1 MTTDTTTDTD
11 TAGDAT
17 EARNRYEDLARQV
30 GAIGVV
36 KRSLARTLPAEC
48 PSGSAI
54 VLALLQHHGDMR
66 MGRVSELMAV
76 DMSVSS
82 RHVAHTVDRGW
93 VERLPDPADKRSR
106 LLHLTPAGEATLADL
121 DRRLT
126 DLLARNLAGWSDTD
140 VELLTTLLARLRD
153 SFGDCRAHH
162 A

>member
-1 MTTDTTTDTD
+1 MGPMDR
-11 TAGDAT
+11 GK
-17 EARNRYEDLARQV
+17 RYENLARQV
-30 GAIGVV
+30 SAIGAV
-36 KRSLARTLPAEC
+36 KRGLARTLPAEC
-48 PSGSAI
+48 PGGSAV
-54 VLALLQHHGDMR
+54 VLALLHHHGDMR

-106 LLHLTPAGEATLADL
+106 ILHLTPAGESMLAVL

-126 DLLARNLAGWSDTD
+126 DMLARTLAEWSDDD
-140 VELLTTLLARLRD
+140 VELLTDLLARLRD

>member
-1 MTTDTTTDTD
+1 MDH
-11 TAGDAT
+11 GK
-17 EARNRYEDLARQV
+17 RYENLARQV
-30 GAIGVV
+30 SAIGAV
-36 KRSLARTLPAEC
+36 KRGLARTLPADC
-48 PSGSAI
+48 PGGSAI
-54 VLALLQHHGDMR
+54 VLALLHHHGDVR
-66 MGRVSELMAV
+66 IGRVSELMAV

-106 LLHLTPAGEATLADL
+106 ILHLTPAGESMLAVL

-126 DLLARNLAGWSDTD
+126 DMLARTLVEWSDDD
-140 VELLTTLLARLRD
+140 VELLTDLLARLRD

>member
-1 MTTDTTTDTD
+1 MER
-11 TAGDAT
+11 GSL
-17 EARNRYEDLARQV
+17 YENLARQV
-30 GAIGVV
+30 SAIGAV
-36 KRSLARTLPAEC
+36 KRGLARTLPAEC
-48 PSGSAI
+48 PGGSAI
-54 VLALLQHHGDMR
+54 VLALLNHHGDMR

-106 LLHLTPAGEATLADL
+106 ILHLTGAGEDMLAVL

-126 DLLARNLAGWSDTD
+126 DMLARTLAEWSDED
-140 VELLTTLLARLRD
+140 VESLTTLLARLRD

>member
-1 MTTDTTTDTD
+1 MDT
-11 TAGDAT
+11 GK
-17 EARNRYEDLARQV
+17 RYENLARQV
-30 GAIGVV
+30 SAIGAV
-36 KRSLARTLPAEC
+36 KRGLARTLPAEC
-48 PSGSAI
+48 PGGSAI
-54 VLALLQHHGDMR
+54 VLALLNHHGDMR

-76 DMSVSS
+76 DVSVSS

-93 VERLPDPADKRSR
+93 VERLPDPADRRSR
-106 LLHLTPAGEATLADL
+106 ILHLTPAGESMLAVL

-126 DLLARNLAGWSDTD
+126 DMLARTLVEWSDED

>member
-1 MTTDTTTDTD
+1 M
-11 TAGDAT
+11 
-17 EARNRYEDLARQV
+17 EALERGGLYENLARQV
-30 GAIGVV
+30 SAIGAV
-36 KRSLARTLPAEC
+36 KRGLARTLPAEC
-48 PSGSAI
+48 PGGSAI
-54 VLALLQHHGDMR
+54 VLALLNHHGDMR

-106 LLHLTPAGEATLADL
+106 ILHLTGAGEDMLAVL

-126 DLLARNLAGWSDTD
+126 DMLARTLAEWSDQD
-140 VELLTTLLARLRD
+140 VESLTTLLARLRD

>member
-1 MTTDTTTDTD
+1 MDDSMD
-11 TAGDAT
+11 SSMHPG
-17 EARNRYEDLARQV
+17 NRYENLARQV
-30 GAIGVV
+30 SAIGAV
-36 KRSLARTLPAEC
+36 KRGLARVLPAEC
-48 PSGSAI
+48 PGGSAI
-54 VLALLQHHGDMR
+54 VLALLNHHGDMR

-93 VERLPDPADKRSR
+93 VERLPDPADRRSR
-106 LLHLTPAGEATLADL
+106 ILHLTRAGEDMLAVL

-126 DLLARNLAGWSDTD
+126 DMLARTLAEWSDDD

>member
-1 MTTDTTTDTD
+1 METRQ
-11 TAGDAT
+11 DARNRRQET
-17 EARNRYEDLARQV
+17 RNRYENLARQV
-30 GAIGVV
+30 GAIGAV
-36 KRSLARTLPAEC
+36 KRGLSRALPAEC

-54 VLALLQHHGDMR
+54 VLALLHHHGDMR
-66 MGRVSELMAV
+66 IGRVSELMAV

-106 LLHLTPAGEATLADL
+106 ILHLTTAGESTLADL
-121 DRRLT
+121 DRRVT
-126 DLLARNLAGWSDTD
+126 DMLARNLAEWSDTD

>member
-1 MTTDTTTDTD
+1 MGPMDR
-11 TAGDAT
+11 GK
-17 EARNRYEDLARQV
+17 RYENLARQV
-30 GAIGVV
+30 SAIGAV
-36 KRSLARTLPAEC
+36 KRGLARTLPAEC
-48 PSGSAI
+48 PGGSAI
-54 VLALLQHHGDMR
+54 VLALLHHHGDMR
-66 MGRVSELMAV
+66 IGRVSELMAV

-106 LLHLTPAGEATLADL
+106 ILHLTPAGESMLAVL

-126 DLLARNLAGWSDTD
+126 DMLARTLAEWSDDD
-140 VELLTTLLARLRD
+140 VELLTDLLARLRD

>member
-1 MTTDTTTDTD
+1 MDR
-11 TAGDAT
+11 G
-17 EARNRYEDLARQV
+17 RRYENLARQV
-30 GAIGVV
+30 SAIGAV
-36 KRSLARTLPAEC
+36 KRGLARTLPAEC
-48 PSGSAI
+48 PGGSAI
-54 VLALLQHHGDMR
+54 VLALLHHHGDMR
-66 MGRVSELMAV
+66 IGRVSELMAV

-106 LLHLTPAGEATLADL
+106 ILHLTPAGESMLAVL

-126 DLLARNLAGWSDTD
+126 DMLARTLAEWSDDD
-140 VELLTTLLARLRD
+140 VELLTDLLARLRD

>member
-1 MTTDTTTDTD
+1 MD
-11 TAGDAT
+11 TA
-17 EARNRYEDLARQV
+17 NRYENLARQV
-30 GAIGVV
+30 SAIGAV
-36 KRSLARTLPAEC
+36 KRGLARTLPAEC

-54 VLALLQHHGDMR
+54 VLALLHHHGDMR
-66 MGRVSELMAV
+66 IGRVSELMAV

-93 VERLPDPADKRSR
+93 VERLPDPADRRSR
-106 LLHLTPAGEATLADL
+106 ILHLTHAGEDMLAVL

-126 DLLARNLAGWSDTD
+126 DMLARTLVEWSDDD
-140 VELLTTLLARLRD
+140 VELLTRLLARLRD

>member
-1 MTTDTTTDTD
+1 MDR
-11 TAGDAT
+11 GK
-17 EARNRYEDLARQV
+17 RYENLARQV
-30 GAIGVV
+30 SAIGAV
-36 KRSLARTLPAEC
+36 KRGLARTLPAEC
-48 PSGSAI
+48 PGGSAI
-54 VLALLQHHGDMR
+54 VLALLHHHGDMR
-66 MGRVSELMAV
+66 IGRVSELMAV

-106 LLHLTPAGEATLADL
+106 ILHLTPAGESMLAVL

-126 DLLARNLAGWSDTD
+126 DMLARTLVEWSDDD
-140 VELLTTLLARLRD
+140 VELLTDLLARLRD

>member
-1 MTTDTTTDTD
+1 MDR
-11 TAGDAT
+11 GK
-17 EARNRYEDLARQV
+17 RYENLARQV
-30 GAIGVV
+30 SAIGAV
-36 KRSLARTLPAEC
+36 KRGLARTLPAEC
-48 PSGSAI
+48 PGGSAV
-54 VLALLQHHGDMR
+54 VLALLHHHGDMR

-106 LLHLTPAGEATLADL
+106 ILHLTPAGESMLAVL

-126 DLLARNLAGWSDTD
+126 DMLARTLAEWSDDD
-140 VELLTTLLARLRD
+140 VELLTDLLARLRD

>member
-1 MTTDTTTDTD
+1 MDR
-11 TAGDAT
+11 GK
-17 EARNRYEDLARQV
+17 RYENLARQV
-30 GAIGVV
+30 SAIGAV
-36 KRSLARTLPAEC
+36 KRGLARTLPAEC
-48 PSGSAI
+48 PGGSAI
-54 VLALLQHHGDMR
+54 VLALLHHHGDMR
-66 MGRVSELMAV
+66 IGRVSELMAV

-106 LLHLTPAGEATLADL
+106 ILHLTPAGESMLAVL

-126 DLLARNLAGWSDTD
+126 DMLARTLAEWSDDD
-140 VELLTTLLARLRD
+140 VELLTDLLARLRD

>member
-1 MTTDTTTDTD
+1 MD
-11 TAGDAT
+11 G
-17 EARNRYEDLARQV
+17 RNRYENLARQV
-30 GAIGVV
+30 SAIGAV
-36 KRSLARTLPAEC
+36 KRGLARTLPAEC
-48 PSGSAI
+48 PGGSAI
-54 VLALLQHHGDMR
+54 VLALLHHHGDMR

-93 VERLPDPADKRSR
+93 VERLPDPADRRSR
-106 LLHLTPAGEATLADL
+106 ILHLTQAGEDMLAVL

-126 DLLARNLAGWSDTD
+126 DMLARTLVEWSDDD
-140 VELLTTLLARLRD
+140 VELLTDLLARLRE

>member
-1 MTTDTTTDTD
+1 MDQSDR
-11 TAGDAT
+11 G
-17 EARNRYEDLARQV
+17 RRYENLARQV
-30 GAIGVV
+30 SAIGAV
-36 KRSLARTLPAEC
+36 KRGLARTLPAEC
-48 PSGSAI
+48 PGGSAI
-54 VLALLQHHGDMR
+54 VLALLHHHGDMR
-66 MGRVSELMAV
+66 IGRVSELMAV

-106 LLHLTPAGEATLADL
+106 ILHLTPAGESMLAVL

-126 DLLARNLAGWSDTD
+126 DMLARTLAEWSDDD
-140 VELLTTLLARLRD
+140 VELLTDLLARLRD

>member
-1 MTTDTTTDTD
+1 MS
-11 TAGDAT
+11 AIGAVK
-17 EARNRYEDLARQV
+17 RGLARV
-30 GAIGVV
+30 
-36 KRSLARTLPAEC
+36 LPTEC

-54 VLALLQHHGDMR
+54 VLALLNHHGDMR

-106 LLHLTPAGEATLADL
+106 ILHLTGAGEDMLAVL

-126 DLLARNLAGWSDTD
+126 DMLTRTLAEWSDED

>member
-1 MTTDTTTDTD
+1 MDR
-11 TAGDAT
+11 G
-17 EARNRYEDLARQV
+17 NRYENLARQV
-30 GAIGVV
+30 SAIGVV
-36 KRSLARTLPAEC
+36 KRGLARVLPTEC

-54 VLALLQHHGDMR
+54 VLALLNHHGDMR

-93 VERLPDPADKRSR
+93 VERLPDPDDRRSR
-106 LLHLTPAGEATLADL
+106 ILHLTRAGEDMLAVL

-126 DLLARNLAGWSDTD
+126 DTLARTLAEWSDDD

>member
-1 MTTDTTTDTD
+1 MD
-11 TAGDAT
+11 
-17 EARNRYEDLARQV
+17 RSNRYENLARQV
-30 GAIGVV
+30 SAIGAV
-36 KRSLARTLPAEC
+36 KRGLARVLPAEC
-48 PSGSAI
+48 PGGSAI
-54 VLALLQHHGDMR
+54 VLALLNHHGDMR

-93 VERLPDPADKRSR
+93 VERLPDPADRRSR
-106 LLHLTPAGEATLADL
+106 ILHLTRAGEDMLAVL

-126 DLLARNLAGWSDTD
+126 DMLARTLAEWSDDD

>member
-1 MTTDTTTDTD
+1 MDR
-11 TAGDAT
+11 G
-17 EARNRYEDLARQV
+17 NRYENLARQV
-30 GAIGVV
+30 SAIGAV
-36 KRSLARTLPAEC
+36 KRGLARVLPTEC

-54 VLALLQHHGDMR
+54 VLALLNHHGDMR

-93 VERLPDPADKRSR
+93 VERLPDPDDRRSR
-106 LLHLTPAGEATLADL
+106 ILHLTRAGEDMLAVL

-126 DLLARNLAGWSDTD
+126 DMLARTLAEWSDDD